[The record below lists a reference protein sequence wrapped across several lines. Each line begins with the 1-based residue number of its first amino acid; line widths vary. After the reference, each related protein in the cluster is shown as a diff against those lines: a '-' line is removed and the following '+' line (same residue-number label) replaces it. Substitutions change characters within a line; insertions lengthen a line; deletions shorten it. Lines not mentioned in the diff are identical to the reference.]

1 MQTAVCFLK
10 VPPAIRLVLA
20 GLVFTLHSRTAW
32 GPFGLSV
39 PLLLSVRVG
48 ESSLEDPV
56 LLTQAATGQSLKLE
70 CAPLLQ

>member
-1 MQTAVCFLK
+1 MYLRPSNLGFDVQTAVCFLE

-32 GPFGLSV
+32 GPSGLSV
-39 PLLLSVRVG
+39 PLLLLVRVG

-56 LLTQAATGQSLKLE
+56 LLPPGKA
-70 CAPLLQ
+70 